1 MRMSTRRFSF
11 FVKTLIIAVAF
22 LSFNSDSKAQVLSA
36 VIQDPTV
43 ADTTGRYLKENPGF
57 IVNRS
62 LSVKSAL
69 KDPALQ
75 QELQVS
81 IRKPSDRRA
90 LMKHL
95 REMNIGTDM
104 EANRSNKKLLFNLA
118 NTFARLKLYSLAM
131 KCFFKTLQYNKADQ
145 LEQADTLT
153 TATPLPPDSLNADV
167 TNLDERYLNFNDK
180 DDTLLNHQ
188 PALQLP
194 LTDKEPRS
202 PKITYQHIVE
212 SFKDGKKAVA
222 YAMLIHVKQ
231 PVGGKAKVYKFT
243 NSGHTFITLI
253 KYNSDSTYV
262 SLSFGFYP
270 DKQHPF
276 AGTPLFPSSHSTFR
290 DDAEH
295 KWDEVAG
302 KFISKRRFEKILAL
316 TKNYDGIKYHL
327 SKNNCT
333 DFSLNA
339 ALFADLSIKETTG
352 KWPLGHGNNPGITGQ
367 SMLQGKIADGNKP
380 DLEEVFVDDMVIKQ

>member
-1 MRMSTRRFSF
+1 
-11 FVKTLIIAVAF
+11 
-22 LSFNSDSKAQVLSA
+22 LSFNLGSKAQVLSA
-36 VIQDPTV
+36 VIQDPT
-43 ADTTGRYLKENPGF
+43 ALDTTGRYLKENPGF

-62 LSVKSAL
+62 LTAKSAL
-69 KDPALQ
+69 KDVALE

-81 IRKPSDRRA
+81 IRKPSDRKA

-131 KCFFKTLQYNKADQ
+131 KCFFKTLQYNKANHAG
-145 LEQADTLT
+145 EADTLT
-153 TATPLPPDSLNADV
+153 AATLLPPDSLNADV

-202 PKITYQHIVE
+202 PKITYQHIME
-212 SFKDGKKAVA
+212 SFTDGKKAVA

-316 TKNYDGIKYHL
+316 TKNYDGLKYHL

-339 ALFADLSIKETTG
+339 ALMADLSIKETTG

-380 DLEEVFVDDMVIKQ
+380 DLDEVFVDDTVIKQ

>member
-1 MRMSTRRFSF
+1 MSTRRFSF

-22 LSFNSDSKAQVLSA
+22 LSFNSGSKAQVLSA
-36 VIQDPTV
+36 VLHDP
-43 ADTTGRYLKENPGF
+43 AAIDTTGRYLKENPGF

-62 LSVKSAL
+62 LIAKSAL

-81 IRKPSDRRA
+81 IRKPSDRKA

-95 REMNIGTDM
+95 REMNIGTDL
-104 EANRSNKKLLFNLA
+104 EANQSNKKLLFNLA

-145 LEQADTLT
+145 AGDADTLT
-153 TATPLPPDSLNADV
+153 TATPLPSDSLNADV

-202 PKITYQHIVE
+202 PKITYQRIVE
-212 SFKDGKKAVA
+212 SFTDGKKAVA

-276 AGTPLFPSSHSTFR
+276 AGTPLFPGSHSAFR
-290 DDAEH
+290 DDGQH

-316 TKNYDGIKYHL
+316 TKNYDGVKYHL

-339 ALFADLSIKETTG
+339 ALMAELSIKETTG

-367 SMLQGKIADGNKP
+367 SMLQGKIADGNKRGL
-380 DLEEVFVDDMVIKQ
+380 DDVFVDDTVKQ

>member
-1 MRMSTRRFSF
+1 M
-11 FVKTLIIAVAF
+11 
-22 LSFNSDSKAQVLSA
+22 SFNLSSEAQVLSA
-36 VIQDPTV
+36 VLHDGSAV
-43 ADTTGRYLKENPGF
+43 DTTGRYLKENPGF
-57 IVNRS
+57 IVNSS
-62 LSVKSAL
+62 LTAKSVL
-69 KDPALQ
+69 KDPALEQ
-75 QELQVS
+75 KLQVS
-81 IRKPSDRRA
+81 IRKPSDRNA

-95 REMNIGTDM
+95 REMNISTDL
-104 EANRSNKKLLFNLA
+104 EANRSNKKLLYNLA
-118 NTFARLKLYSLAM
+118 STFARLKMYSLAM

-145 LEQADTLT
+145 PDEADTLAST
-153 TATPLPPDSLNADV
+153 TALPPDSLSADV
-167 TNLDERYLNFNDK
+167 ANLDERYLNFNDK
-180 DDTLLNHQ
+180 DDTVLNHQ

-194 LTDKEPRS
+194 LNDKEPRS

-212 SFKDGKKAVA
+212 TFKDGKKAVA

-231 PVGGKAKVYKFT
+231 PVGGKPRVYKFT

-253 KYNSDSTYV
+253 KYNRDSTYV

-270 DKQHPF
+270 DKNHPF
-276 AGTPLFPSSHSTFR
+276 AGTPLFPSSNSTFR

-316 TKNYDGIKYHL
+316 TKNYDGLKYHL

-339 ALFADLSIKETTG
+339 ALFADLSINETTG

-367 SMLQGKIADGNKP
+367 SMLQGKITNGNKP
-380 DLEEVFVDDMVIKQ
+380 DLDDVFINDTVIKQ